1 MMQMETLRSL
11 CDKRNRQILQED
23 STTKPSTDFIT
34 NFMREIE
41 NTDRKVKEKIL
52 SLNLASQELIQLV
65 IFTSYYILNFTDIT
79 IGIQSDL
86 YRRGTEIHIYEQ
98 EYETTQLDHCK
109 L

>member
-1 MMQMETLRSL
+1 MQMETLRSL

-23 STTKPSTDFIT
+23 NTIKTSTEFIT

-65 IFTSYYILNFTDIT
+65 IFTSYYILNITDI
-79 IGIQSDL
+79 IIA
-86 YRRGTEIHIYEQ
+86 I
-98 EYETTQLDHCK
+98 
-109 L
+109 